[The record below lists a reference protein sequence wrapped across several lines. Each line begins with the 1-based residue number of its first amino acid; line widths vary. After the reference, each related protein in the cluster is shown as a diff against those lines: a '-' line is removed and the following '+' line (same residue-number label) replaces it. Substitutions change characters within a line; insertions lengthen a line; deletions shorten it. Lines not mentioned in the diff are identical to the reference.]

1 MKNPLGHRPV
11 LHIWAAMLAGVV
23 FSLGVAAGGSD
34 VPAPQIKYEKF
45 TLKNGLEVILAENH
59 RLPLVA
65 VDLWYHVGP
74 ANERAGRTGFG
85 IAQRSEV
92 DPVGLAVRHL
102 PVTARFAVFPT
113 YNHPILL
120 QGRKAVL
127 GYPGHLW
134 TQGFNYSEVETK
146 LKALMLGRPEWRDL
160 ARALETRYLFWGKE
174 EKTNYA
180 ASARPW
186 ERELKPV
193 ASGPWG
199 TIYDLQAASSSPR
212 PAAR

>member
-74 ANERAGRTGFG
+74 ANERAGRTGFAHLFEHMMFEG
-85 IAQRSEV
+85 SQHVAAKEHDRCGSHLVAPLLSSTVAGTVAARRAGLRGPAVDGAIALGSMAIAVEIFGWSE
-92 DPVGLAVRHL
+92 RHAG
-102 PVTARFAVFPT
+102 TA
-113 YNHPILL
+113 
-120 QGRKAVL
+120 
-127 GYPGHLW
+127 
-134 TQGFNYSEVETK
+134 
-146 LKALMLGRPEWRDL
+146 L
-160 ARALETRYLFWGKE
+160 ARALRRPGYEIQRIVGTREPDERQLEVGRAAME
-174 EKTNYA
+174 EILRVEA
-180 ASARPW
+180 
-186 ERELKPV
+186 
-193 ASGPWG
+193 
-199 TIYDLQAASSSPR
+199 
-212 PAAR
+212 